1 MSGFLARAVGRI
13 EPRFS
18 ATPRTAALLC
28 AVALFMALL
37 HVWQT
42 WAFVLPSGQ
51 FKNIHL
57 CLALVVGYL
66 ALANGDAGKGR
77 TLSSGIALVL
87 AAACFVPLLY
97 IHLEYDALVT
107 TRPFFPN
114 GADLAV
120 ASLLLVLALVAVWRE
135 WGASIPIIAALAM
148 LYAYWGNLVPG
159 FANHAG
165 IGLQRLVATTS
176 IPYFR
181 GLLGGLTEVSA
192 STIFLFMLLA
202 GLLKATGGLD
212 YIMRAAFG
220 LVGGL
225 RAGPAQAAIVS
236 SGFFG
241 SISGSIMAN
250 VASTGAFTI
259 PLMKR
264 SGFSPHF
271 AGAVEATASAGGQVT
286 PPKLGLT
293 AFLIVGI
300 TGISYAEVMVATVFP
315 AILFYAFLM
324 WGVHLRAIREGIDAR
339 AMRESARADIPMMDM
354 SLPRATLLHAHLIFS
369 VGVLVALLV
378 GGMPAG
384 MAALYANI
392 AIVGSELVKRVA
404 VGAAGLNGPR
414 SPVRGLTDGL
424 VVVARGLIYGARSGA
439 SVAIIIAVISIM
451 VEFVVVTGFAQKL
464 SYAMLEMS
472 GGRLWLLLPLS
483 ALACLAFGIGL
494 PTSAAYILVALL
506 GAPAMVQLGVP
517 LLAAHLFVFYYA
529 NMSAITPPVAV
540 GALVA
545 SNIAGAGFWKTAFT
559 ALRLAIPGFL
569 LPFLFVVQPGI
580 IGIDVGI
587 AEQLLLVAVAFVA
600 LVALNSAIEGHL
612 LAPLSMIERVLLLPA
627 AFGLLDP
634 GRMTDVAGLA
644 LFAAILARQILIAR
658 RDRRLPTPEHSA

>member
-1 MSGFLARAVGRI
+1 MTSPRPEPAGGPLARLLARLDPSFAAAPRIGAV
-13 EPRFS
+13 F
-18 ATPRTAALLC
+18 ALTALT
-28 AVALFMALL
+28 MALV

-42 WAFVLPSGQ
+42 YVYALPSGQ
-51 FKNIHL
+51 FKNVHL
-57 CLALVVGYL
+57 SMALLVSFLAAAT
-66 ALANGDAGKGR
+66 ALAGKGQR
-77 TLSSGIALVL
+77 RRAAAMLLL
-87 AAACFVPLLY
+87 AALTLVPFAY
-97 IHLEYDALVT
+97 IQLEYQALVT
-107 TRPFFPN
+107 QRPFFPSP
-114 GADLAV
+114 GDLVIAT
-120 ASLLLVLALVAVWRE
+120 LLLTLAITAVWRD
-135 WGASIPIIAALAM
+135 WGASIPIIAMLAM
-148 LYAYWGNLVPG
+148 LYAYFGEWVPG
-159 FANHAG
+159 FANHGG
-165 IGLQRLVATTS
+165 IGLERLIGTTS

-192 STIFLFMLLA
+192 STIFLFMILA

-220 LVGGL
+220 LVGNL
-225 RAGPAQAAIVS
+225 RAGPAQAAVVA

-264 SGFSPHF
+264 TGFKPHF

-300 TGISYAEVMVATVFP
+300 TGIPYAEVMVATVFP
-315 AILFYAFLM
+315 AILFYAFLL

-339 AMRESARADIPMMDM
+339 TMRDDTSIALPLMDIG
-354 SLPRATLLHAHLIFS
+354 LGRATLLHAHLIFG
-369 VGVLVALLV
+369 VGVLVYLLV
-378 GGMPAG
+378 RNVPAG
-384 MAALYANI
+384 TAALYANLV
-392 AIVGSELVKRVA
+392 IVALEMAKQVVLARLRPAGWVE
-404 VGAAGLNGPR
+404 GAF
-414 SPVRGLTDGL
+414 TI
-424 VVVARGLIYGARSGA
+424 ARGLIYGARSGA
-439 SVAIIIAVISIM
+439 SVAVIIAVISIM

-472 GGRLWLLLPLS
+472 GGKLWLLLPLA

-545 SNIAGAGFWKTAFT
+545 SNIAGASFWRTAFT

-580 IGIDVGI
+580 IGIGVSLP
-587 AEQLLLVAVAFVA
+587 EQLLLVTIALVA
-600 LVALNSAIEGHL
+600 LMALNSAIEGYMFQ
-612 LAPLSMIERVLLLPA
+612 PLHALERVLLLPA

-634 GRMTDVAGLA
+634 SGTTDLVGLA
-644 LFAAILARQILIAR
+644 LFALIAGRQLWSIR
-658 RDRRLPTPEHSA
+658 RPAPSTA

>member
-1 MSGFLARAVGRI
+1 MPSPRVSGWLGRI
-13 EPRFS
+13 DPGFAKAPIS
-18 ATPRTAALLC
+18 GSLLAVIALGT
-28 AVALFMALL
+28 ALL
-37 HVWQT
+37 HLWQIYDY
-42 WAFVLPSGQ
+42 ALPSGQ

-57 CLALVVGYL
+57 SLALILSFLGAAVASEVQ
-66 ALANGDAGKGR
+66 GR
-77 TLSSGIALVL
+77 TGWMVLFLAFAALCV
-87 AAACFVPLLY
+87 VPMGY
-97 IHLEYDALVT
+97 IHFDYQAIVT
-107 TRPFFPN
+107 QRPFFPTR
-114 GADLAV
+114 ADTYIG
-120 ASLLLVLALVAVWRE
+120 LLLLALSIIAVWRQ
-135 WGASIPIIAALAM
+135 WGASIPVIAVLSM
-148 LYAYWGNLVPG
+148 LYAYFGYLVPG
-159 FANHAG
+159 FANHGG
-165 IGLQRLVATTS
+165 IGFERLIGTTS

-192 STIFLFMLLA
+192 STIFMFMLLA

-225 RAGPAQAAIVS
+225 RAGPAQAAVVS

-264 SGFSPHF
+264 TGFKPHF

-300 TGISYAEVMVATVFP
+300 TGIPYAEVMIATVFP
-315 AILFYAFLM
+315 AILFYAFLL
-324 WGVHLRAIREGIDAR
+324 WGVHLRAVREDIDAR
-339 AMRESARADIPMMDM
+339 RFRDSASVDIPFSQI
-354 SLPRATLLHAHLIFS
+354 SLWRATMMHLHLIM
-369 VGVLVALLV
+369 GVLFLVWLLV
-378 GGMPAG
+378 SNVPAG
-384 MAALYANI
+384 ISALYANLLI
-392 AIVGSELVKRVA
+392 IVLEIIKQAVLGRFRPVA
-404 VGAAGLNGPR
+404 WGNGM
-414 SPVRGLTDGL
+414 LTIT
-424 VVVARGLIYGARSGA
+424 RGLISGAISGA

-472 GGRLWLLLPLS
+472 RGHLWLLLPLS

-540 GALVA
+540 GSLVA
-545 SNIAGAGFWKTAFT
+545 SNIAGASFWKTSFT

-587 AEQLLLVAVAFVA
+587 LHQLGLVLMAFIA
-600 LVALNSAIEGHL
+600 LMALNSAIEGYL
-612 LAPLSMIERVLLLPA
+612 LAPLSGLQRVLMLPA

-634 GRMTDVAGLA
+634 NGITDLVGLA
-644 LFAAILARQILIAR
+644 LVAAILAGQLW
-658 RDRRLPTPEHSA
+658 RLWQDPTPPRPKETVS